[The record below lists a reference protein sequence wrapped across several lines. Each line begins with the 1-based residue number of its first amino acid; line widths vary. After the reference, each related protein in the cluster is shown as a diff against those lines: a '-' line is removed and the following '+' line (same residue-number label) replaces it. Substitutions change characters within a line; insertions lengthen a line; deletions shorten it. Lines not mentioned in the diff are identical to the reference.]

1 MSIPLDGCGTTL
13 TQQNGFLSF
22 NNTILGDDEA
32 LRIDGIIVSEKL
44 GLRVACNFKDTFIL
58 DSDVG
63 VVAAGH
69 ELGGHI
75 ASSNVRLYFSF
86 FLHGLK
92 KIFGTSLENLQSLKF
107 QKFGWKKIGSRSIK
121 IGNIHD
127 YRFSTIFWII

>member
-63 VVAAGH
+63 VAAAGH

-75 ASSNVRLYFSF
+75 ASSNVRFYFF
-86 FLHGLK
+86 A
-92 KIFGTSLENLQSLKF
+92 
-107 QKFGWKKIGSRSIK
+107 
-121 IGNIHD
+121 
-127 YRFSTIFWII
+127 RFKNDVFCDAF